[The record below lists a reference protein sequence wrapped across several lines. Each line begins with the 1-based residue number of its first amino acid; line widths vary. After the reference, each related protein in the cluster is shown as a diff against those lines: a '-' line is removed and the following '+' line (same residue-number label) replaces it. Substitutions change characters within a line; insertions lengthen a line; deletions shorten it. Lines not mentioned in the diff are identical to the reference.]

1 MIEII
6 IKNSIAFR
14 IYIWLYRLLFI
25 TFGGITI
32 RTKET
37 LTVNKFLK
45 IYGYF
50 GGIIITL
57 LNIIYVIYV
66 KNSKQ
71 MSDLYESGFV
81 LIYYLIALKLG
92 LQSLH
97 ISAIVWYLNRNG
109 FMFFKI
115 SNDIKISIKSKYLLF
130 IAWIC
135 HILLPITVVVISFLR
150 SKGKCE

>member
-1 MIEII
+1 M
-6 IKNSIAFR
+6 FR

-32 RTKET
+32 RTKEK
-37 LTVNKFLK
+37 LTVNKFVK

-50 GGIIITL
+50 GGITITL
-57 LNIIYVIYV
+57 FNIIYFIYI

-71 MSDLYESGFV
+71 MSQLYESGLVFT
-81 LIYYLIALKLG
+81 YYLIELKLG

-109 FMFFKI
+109 FIFFKNL
-115 SNDIKISIKSKYLLF
+115 NDIKISIKKSKYLLF
-130 IAWIC
+130 IVWIC
-135 HILLPITVVVISFLR
+135 HILLPIAVVVISFLR